1 VGASR
6 LDLPPVYALTDRAA
20 SGAADPV
27 ALTQRLFDLGIR
39 ALQLRE
45 KAMPDRDL
53 LSAAEAIAGLA
64 RGVRAPFI
72 VNDRVD
78 VARLCGAGVHLGG
91 EDLPAAEA
99 RKILGPDSFVGV
111 STHDPDEARRA
122 FEAGVADY
130 VAFGPVFESST
141 KTSRPA
147 RGLEALARAAAF
159 RDRPL
164 VAIGGITVDS
174 LEAVWDAG
182 ADSAAMI
189 GGLYAGG
196 RLEDNVRAA
205 LDLARR
211 RRTARRVY
219 LVGFMAAGKTT
230 VGRRVA
236 ERLGW
241 PFVDLD
247 DEIEKKTGR
256 TVRALFE
263 EFGEESFR
271 ERETTFL
278 AATETL
284 PRAVVATGGGSF
296 PREQN
301 RRLIARLGTPVFM
314 DVGLETVRMRLKG
327 KTDRPLFVSDGQLSE
342 LFAART
348 PFYRMAPVAVRL
360 GGAETVEES
369 ADRVLAALDDFERHP
384 IGK

>member
-1 VGASR
+1 MRAAR
-6 LDLPPVYALTDRAA
+6 LHLPPVYALTDRAA
-20 SGAADPV
+20 SGVADPV
-27 ALTQRLFDLGIR
+27 ALSRRLFALGIR

-45 KAMPDRDL
+45 KALPDPEL
-53 LSAAEAIAGLA
+53 LSASEAIAGLA
-64 RGVRAPFI
+64 QDLRALFF

-78 VARLCGAGVHLGG
+78 VARLCGAGVHLGD
-91 EDLPAAEA
+91 EDLPAAVA
-99 RKILGPDSFVGV
+99 REILGPDALVGV
-111 STHDPDEARRA
+111 STHDPEEAHRA
-122 FEAGVADY
+122 FEEGVADY

-147 RGLEALARAAAF
+147 RGLEALARAASF

-164 VAIGGITVDS
+164 VAIGGITVDR

-189 GGLYAGG
+189 GGLYADG

-211 RRTARRVY
+211 RRTARSVY

-247 DEIEKKTGR
+247 DEIEKKSGR

-263 EFGEESFR
+263 AFGEESFR
-271 ERETTFL
+271 ERETAFL
-278 AATETL
+278 AATEAL
-284 PRAVVATGGGSF
+284 PHAVVATGGGSF
-296 PREQN
+296 PREEN
-301 RRLIARLGTPVFM
+301 RRLIARFGTAVFL

-327 KTDRPLFVSDGQLSE
+327 KTDRPLFVSEAQLSE

>member
-1 VGASR
+1 VRAAR
-6 LDLPPVYALTDRAA
+6 LRLPPVYALTDRAA
-20 SGAADPV
+20 SGIADQV
-27 ALTQRLFDLGIR
+27 VLARRLFALGIR

-45 KAMPDRDL
+45 KALADREL
-53 LSAAEAIAGLA
+53 LAAAEAIAGLA
-64 RGVRAPFI
+64 RDVRAPFF
-72 VNDRVD
+72 VDDRVD
-78 VARLCGAGVHLGG
+78 IARLCGAGVHLGD

-99 RKILGPDSFVGV
+99 REILGPEALVGV

-122 FEAGVADY
+122 FEEDIADY

-164 VAIGGITVDS
+164 VAIGGVTVDR

-211 RRTARRVY
+211 RRMSRSVY

-247 DEIEKKTGR
+247 DEIEKKSGR

-284 PRAVVATGGGSF
+284 AHSVVATGGGSY
-296 PREQN
+296 PREEN

-327 KTDRPLFVSDGQLSE
+327 KTDRPLFVNEAQLSE

-369 ADRVLAALDDFERHP
+369 ADRVLAALDDFERNP

>member
-1 VGASR
+1 VRAAR
-6 LDLPPVYALTDRAA
+6 LVLPPVYALTDRAA
-20 SGAADPV
+20 SGVADPV
-27 ALTQRLFDLGIR
+27 GLARRLFALGVR

-45 KAMPDRDL
+45 KAMPDREL
-53 LSAAEAIAGLA
+53 LSAAEAIADAA
-64 RGVRAPFI
+64 RTSRAAFFA
-72 VNDRVD
+72 NDRVD
-78 VARLCGAGVHLGG
+78 VARLCGAGVHLGD
-91 EDLPAAEA
+91 EDLSAAEA
-99 RKILGPDSFVGV
+99 RAVLGPDGLIGV
-111 STHDPDEARRA
+111 STHDPEEARRA
-122 FEAGVADY
+122 FEEGSADY
-130 VAFGPVFESST
+130 VAFGPVFESAT

-147 RGLEALARAAAF
+147 RGLEALARAASF

-164 VAIGGITVDS
+164 VAIGGITVDR
-174 LEAVWDAG
+174 LDAVWDAG

-196 RLEDNVRAA
+196 RLEENVRAA
-205 LDLARR
+205 LDLGRR
-211 RRTARRVY
+211 RRAARRVY

-247 DEIEKKTGR
+247 DEIERKSGR
-256 TVRALFE
+256 NVRALFE
-263 EFGEESFR
+263 EFGEEAFR

-284 PRAVVATGGGSF
+284 PYAVIATGGGSF
-296 PREQN
+296 PRPEN
-301 RRLIARLGTPVFM
+301 RGLVSRLGTAVFL
-314 DVGLETVRMRLKG
+314 DVGLDTVRLRLKG
-327 KTDRPLFVSDGQLSE
+327 KTDRPLFVNEAQLAE
-342 LFAART
+342 LFAARA

-369 ADRVLAALDDFERHP
+369 ADRVLAALDDFERNP

>member
-1 VGASR
+1 MHAATLR
-6 LDLPPVYALTDRAA
+6 LPPVYALTDRAA
-20 SGAADPV
+20 SGVADPADLARRLL
-27 ALTQRLFDLGIR
+27 ALGVR

-45 KAMPDRDL
+45 KALPDREL
-53 LSAAEAIAGLA
+53 LSAAETIADLA
-64 RGVRAPFI
+64 RSCRARFV

-78 VARLCGAGVHLGG
+78 VAKLAGAGVHLGH
-91 EDLPAAEA
+91 EDLSAAEA
-99 RKILGPDSFVGV
+99 RAILGPDGLVGV
-111 STHDPDEARRA
+111 STHDPEEARRA
-122 FEAGVADY
+122 FADGVADY

-147 RGLEALARAAAF
+147 RGLEALASAASF

-164 VAIGGITVDS
+164 VAIGGITVDR
-174 LEAVWDAG
+174 LDAVWDAG

-196 RLEDNVRAA
+196 RLDDNVRAA
-205 LDLARR
+205 LDRARR
-211 RRTARRVY
+211 RRPGRRVY

-247 DEIEKKTGR
+247 DEIEKKSGR

-263 EFGEESFR
+263 EFGEKAFR

-284 PRAVVATGGGSF
+284 PRAVIATGGGSF
-296 PREQN
+296 PREEN
-301 RRLIARLGTPVFM
+301 RRLAARLGTAVFL
-314 DVGLETVRMRLKG
+314 DVSLETVRMRLKG
-327 KTDRPLFVSDGQLSE
+327 KTDRPLFVNEAQLSD

-360 GGAETVEES
+360 GGAETIEES
-369 ADRVLAALDDFERHP
+369 ADRVLTALDDFERNP

>member
-1 VGASR
+1 VRPR
-6 LDLPPVYALTDRAA
+6 LVLPPVYALTDRAA
-20 SGAADPV
+20 SGLADPV
-27 ALTQRLFDLGIR
+27 GLARRFFALGVR

-45 KAMPDRDL
+45 KAMPDREL
-53 LSAAEAIAGLA
+53 LSNAEAIAEVA
-64 RGVRAPFI
+64 RASGAAFF

-78 VARLCGAGVHLGG
+78 VARLCGAGVHLGD
-91 EDLPAAEA
+91 EDLSAAAA
-99 RKILGPDSFVGV
+99 RAILGPDGLIGV
-111 STHDPDEARRA
+111 STHDPEEARRA
-122 FEAGVADY
+122 FEEGSADY
-130 VAFGPVFESST
+130 VAFGPVFESAT
-141 KTSRPA
+141 KRSRPA
-147 RGLEALARAAAF
+147 RGLEALARAASF

-164 VAIGGITVDS
+164 IAIGGITVDR
-174 LEAVWDAG
+174 LDAVWDAG

-189 GGLYAGG
+189 GGLYAGE
-196 RLEDNVRAA
+196 RLEENVRAA
-205 LDLARR
+205 LDLGRR
-211 RRTARRVY
+211 RRPARPVY

-247 DEIEKKTGR
+247 DEIEKKSGR

-263 EFGEESFR
+263 EFGEEAFR

-284 PRAVVATGGGSF
+284 PRAVIATGGGSF
-296 PREQN
+296 PRQEN
-301 RRLIARLGTPVFM
+301 RRLVARLGTAVFL
-314 DVGLETVRMRLKG
+314 DVGLDTVRMRLKG
-327 KTDRPLFVSDGQLSE
+327 KTDRPLFLNEAQLAE
-342 LFAART
+342 LFAARA

-369 ADRVLAALDDFERHP
+369 ADRVLAALDDFERNP